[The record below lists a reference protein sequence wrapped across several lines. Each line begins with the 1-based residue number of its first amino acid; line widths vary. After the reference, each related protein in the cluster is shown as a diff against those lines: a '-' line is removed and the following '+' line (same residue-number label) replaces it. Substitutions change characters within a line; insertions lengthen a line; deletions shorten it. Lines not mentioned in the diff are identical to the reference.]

1 MPRKALTHCLER
13 FIVIR
18 SIPNNYEV
26 DDMAGL
32 QLHQRLRASGASC
45 MMNITCKW
53 CYNGGERVAFFG
65 VPVTGS
71 LWGSKPADKK
81 FKRAIWEAG
90 KKHVLEAHNRVIV
103 KNGVGGWKTIKA
115 S

>member
-1 MPRKALTHCLER
+1 
-13 FIVIR
+13 
-18 SIPNNYEV
+18 
-26 DDMAGL
+26 MAYSL
-32 QLHQRLRASGASC
+32 VSRLVSANASSQLNTVCSRCYPSG
-45 MMNITCKW
+45 K
-53 CYNGGERVAFFG
+53 RVAFFG
-65 VPVTGS
+65 VPVTGGTT
-71 LWGSKPADKK
+71 LGSKPADKK